1 MGLASRRGDGTQ
13 TISALENGERNSS
26 TARLASNSANIWI
39 YWPTRHEERRAMPIL
54 DPSAKWP
61 PDQHASR
68 NSGRG
73 FLRNWAYLE
82 VAAMVTLLVVW
93 SLLGPFIASQ
103 TPPTCACVYIV
114 PRQNSLL
121 PILAGFG
128 LFLFYLV
135 LFFVKFARE
144 REDDRR
150 TPDAA
155 RSRSHSRRLCLTE
168 PSLPCIPA
176 TGHLG

>member
-39 YWPTRHEERRAMPIL
+39 YWPTRHEERRALPIL

-73 FLRNWAYLE
+73 FLRNCAYHE
-82 VAAMVTLLVVW
+82 AAAVVTLLIVW
-93 SLLGPFIASQ
+93 SLIGPFIATK
-103 TPPTCACVYIV
+103 TPPTCACAYI
-114 PRQNSLL
+114 PTGQ
-121 PILAGFG
+121 
-128 LFLFYLV
+128 
-135 LFFVKFARE
+135 
-144 REDDRR
+144 
-150 TPDAA
+150 TPAMPTPASYAA
-155 RSRSHSRRLCLTE
+155 L
-168 PSLPCIPA
+168 I
-176 TGHLG
+176 